1 MNSRWTLA
9 DLLDLEYLFQTDEA
23 LRQQEGEQAL
33 RRRDRIIYL
42 AKIAPKIKDTPVL
55 NPQELVQ
62 RWLQV
67 RQRNSGGTGE
77 KNREPLLPGAIWS
90 EVSVVLLWLALL
102 FGLAS
107 GLGLAGA
114 FSAYSGRAPLNVSA
128 FLGLFVALQLIIL
141 LAQSLFLLLR
151 RVRRSHL
158 ERSILYTLLLRL
170 MVAGADWICA
180 RARRSLPANKRLSFA
195 ALLGQVRSRRELAPL
210 LAWPVFFLLQLSA
223 IGFNL
228 SVLGLILAK
237 VVFSDM
243 AFGWQSSLQ
252 LSAQQVADGVRLL
265 ALPWSW
271 SLPEGMGYPSLAQIE
286 GTQIILKDGIYHLA
300 TQDLVSWWPFLCMAL
315 VVYGL
320 LPRLLLLMVG
330 YIRYRHQLD
339 ALELRTPETRR
350 LLQRMTTPQVETDG
364 ERSIAVRMRPQQP
377 IYPVDIPQE
386 TAQKSVAV
394 DMPPAT
400 TAEGMHSLILVPEEL
415 LDGLDNAT
423 LMQAVQNLNG
433 CGDIQVLQ
441 LPFSAAEEQAL
452 LVHIQKE
459 QAAALVDE
467 VFIVQE
473 AWMPPLQETQQLLA
487 QLRTAVGATTPLT
500 ILLIGRPKGS
510 NRLTPALP
518 EHADIWRKKMQA
530 LADPSLDT
538 RTLMEAI

>member
-33 RRRDRIIYL
+33 RKRDRIIYL
-42 AKIAPKIKDTPVL
+42 AKIAPKIKNTPIL

-67 RQRNSGGTGE
+67 RQRNSGGAGE
-77 KNREPLLPGAIWS
+77 NNREPLLPGAIWN
-90 EVSVVLLWLALL
+90 EVSVVLLWLALF
-102 FGLAS
+102 FGLGS
-107 GLGLAGA
+107 GLGLASA
-114 FSAYSGRAPLNVSA
+114 FSVYSGRAPLNVSA
-128 FLGLFVALQLIIL
+128 FLGLFVALQLVIL
-141 LAQSLFLLLR
+141 LVQSLFMLLR

-158 ERSILYTLLLRL
+158 ERSVLYTLLLRL
-170 MVAGADWICA
+170 MIAGADWIYA
-180 RARRSLPANKRLSFA
+180 RARRSLSANKRLSFA

-210 LAWPVFFLLQLSA
+210 LVWPVFFLLQLSA

-228 SVLGLILAK
+228 GVLGLTLAK

-271 SLPEGMGYPSLAQIE
+271 FLPEGMGYPSLAQVE

-300 TQDLVSWWPFLCMAL
+300 TQDLVSWWPFLCAAL
-315 VVYGL
+315 VIYGL
-320 LPRLLLLMVG
+320 LPRLLLLMGG

-339 ALELRTPETRR
+339 ALELRNPEIRW

-364 ERSIAVRMRPQQP
+364 EHAAVRVRPQQP
-377 IYPVDIPQE
+377 IYQIDIPQE
-386 TAQKSVAV
+386 TAQESVAV

-415 LDGLDNAT
+415 LDGLDNAA
-423 LMQAVQNLNG
+423 LMQAMQNLSG
-433 CGDIQVLQ
+433 CREIQILQ

-459 QAAALVDE
+459 RAAALVDE
-467 VFIVQE
+467 VFLVQE

-500 ILLIGRPKGS
+500 ILLIGRPKGN

>member
-33 RRRDRIIYL
+33 RKRDRIIYL
-42 AKIAPKIKDTPVL
+42 AKIAPKIKNTPIL

-67 RQRNSGGTGE
+67 RQRNSGGAGE
-77 KNREPLLPGAIWS
+77 NNREPLLPGAIWN
-90 EVSVVLLWLALL
+90 EVSVVLLWLALF
-102 FGLAS
+102 FGLGS
-107 GLGLAGA
+107 GLGLASA
-114 FSAYSGRAPLNVSA
+114 FSVYSGRAPLNVSA
-128 FLGLFVALQLIIL
+128 FLGLFVALQLVIL
-141 LAQSLFLLLR
+141 LVQSLFMLLR

-158 ERSILYTLLLRL
+158 ERSVLYTLLLRL
-170 MVAGADWICA
+170 MIAGADWIYA
-180 RARRSLPANKRLSFA
+180 RARRSLSANKRLSFA

-210 LAWPVFFLLQLSA
+210 LVWPVFFLLQLSA

-228 SVLGLILAK
+228 GVLGLTLAK

-271 SLPEGMGYPSLAQIE
+271 FLPEGMGYPSLAQVE

-300 TQDLVSWWPFLCMAL
+300 TQDLVSWWPFLCAAL
-315 VVYGL
+315 VIYGL
-320 LPRLLLLMVG
+320 LPRLLLLMGG

-339 ALELRTPETRR
+339 ALELRNPEIRW

-364 ERSIAVRMRPQQP
+364 EHAAVRVRPQQP
-377 IYPVDIPQE
+377 IYQIDIPQE
-386 TAQKSVAV
+386 TAQESVAV

-415 LDGLDNAT
+415 LDGLDNAA
-423 LMQAVQNLNG
+423 LMQAMQNLSG
-433 CGDIQVLQ
+433 CREIQILQ

-459 QAAALVDE
+459 RAAALVDE
-467 VFIVQE
+467 VFLVQE

>member
-33 RRRDRIIYL
+33 RKRDRIIYL
-42 AKIAPKIKDTPVL
+42 AKIAPKIKNTPIL

-67 RQRNSGGTGE
+67 RQRNSGGAGE
-77 KNREPLLPGAIWS
+77 NNREPLLPGAIWN
-90 EVSVVLLWLALL
+90 EVSVVLLWLALF
-102 FGLAS
+102 FGLGS
-107 GLGLAGA
+107 GLGLASA
-114 FSAYSGRAPLNVSA
+114 FSVYSGRAPLNVSA
-128 FLGLFVALQLIIL
+128 FLGLFVALQLVIL
-141 LAQSLFLLLR
+141 LVQSLFMLLR

-158 ERSILYTLLLRL
+158 ERSVLYTLLLRL
-170 MVAGADWICA
+170 MIAGADWIYA
-180 RARRSLPANKRLSFA
+180 RARRSLSANKRLSFA

-210 LAWPVFFLLQLSA
+210 LVWPVFFLLQLSA

-228 SVLGLILAK
+228 GVLGLTLAK

-271 SLPEGMGYPSLAQIE
+271 FLPEGMGYPSLAQVE

-300 TQDLVSWWPFLCMAL
+300 TQDLVSWWPFLCAAL
-315 VVYGL
+315 VIYGL
-320 LPRLLLLMVG
+320 LPRLLLLMGG

-339 ALELRTPETRR
+339 ALELRNPEIRW

-364 ERSIAVRMRPQQP
+364 EHAAVRVRPQQP

-386 TAQKSVAV
+386 IAQESVAV

-415 LDGLDNAT
+415 LDGLDNAA
-423 LMQAVQNLNG
+423 LMQAMQNLSG
-433 CGDIQVLQ
+433 CREIQILQ

-459 QAAALVDE
+459 RAAALVDE
-467 VFIVQE
+467 VFLVQE

-500 ILLIGRPKGS
+500 ILLIGRPKGN

>member
-33 RRRDRIIYL
+33 RKRDRIIYL
-42 AKIAPKIKDTPVL
+42 AKIAPKIKNTPIL

-67 RQRNSGGTGE
+67 RQRNSGGAGE
-77 KNREPLLPGAIWS
+77 NNREPLLPGAIWN
-90 EVSVVLLWLALL
+90 EVSVVLLWLALF
-102 FGLAS
+102 FGLGS
-107 GLGLAGA
+107 GLGLASA
-114 FSAYSGRAPLNVSA
+114 FSVYSGRAPLNVSA
-128 FLGLFVALQLIIL
+128 FLGLFVALQLVIL
-141 LAQSLFLLLR
+141 LAQPLFMLLR

-158 ERSILYTLLLRL
+158 ERSVLYTLLLRL
-170 MVAGADWICA
+170 MIAGADWIYA
-180 RARRSLPANKRLSFA
+180 RARRSLSANKRLSFA

-210 LAWPVFFLLQLSA
+210 LVWPVFFLLQLSA

-228 SVLGLILAK
+228 GVLGLTLAK

-271 SLPEGMGYPSLAQIE
+271 FLPEGMGYPSLAQVE

-300 TQDLVSWWPFLCMAL
+300 TQDLVSWWPFLCTAL

-320 LPRLLLLMVG
+320 LPRLLLLMGG

-339 ALELRTPETRR
+339 ALELRNPEIRW

-364 ERSIAVRMRPQQP
+364 EHAAVRVRPQQP
-377 IYPVDIPQE
+377 IYQIDIPQE
-386 TAQKSVAV
+386 TAQESVAV

-415 LDGLDNAT
+415 LDGLDNAA
-423 LMQAVQNLNG
+423 LMQAMQNLSG
-433 CGDIQVLQ
+433 CREIQILQ

-459 QAAALVDE
+459 RAAALVDE
-467 VFIVQE
+467 VFLVQE

>member
-33 RRRDRIIYL
+33 RKRDRIIYL
-42 AKIAPKIKDTPVL
+42 AKIAPKIKNTPIL

-67 RQRNSGGTGE
+67 RQRNSGGAGE
-77 KNREPLLPGAIWS
+77 NNREPLLPGAIWN
-90 EVSVVLLWLALL
+90 EVSVVLLWLALF
-102 FGLAS
+102 FGLGS
-107 GLGLAGA
+107 GLGLASA
-114 FSAYSGRAPLNVSA
+114 FSVYSGRAPLNVSA
-128 FLGLFVALQLIIL
+128 FLGLFVALQLVIL
-141 LAQSLFLLLR
+141 LVQSLFMLLR

-158 ERSILYTLLLRL
+158 ERSVLYTLLLRL
-170 MVAGADWICA
+170 MIAGADWIYA
-180 RARRSLPANKRLSFA
+180 RARRSLSANKRLSFA

-210 LAWPVFFLLQLSA
+210 LVWPVFFLLQLSA

-228 SVLGLILAK
+228 GVLGLTLAK

-271 SLPEGMGYPSLAQIE
+271 FLPEGMGYPSLAQVE

-300 TQDLVSWWPFLCMAL
+300 TQDLVSWWPFLCAAL
-315 VVYGL
+315 VIYGL
-320 LPRLLLLMVG
+320 LPRLLLLMGG

-339 ALELRTPETRR
+339 ALELRNPEIRW

-364 ERSIAVRMRPQQP
+364 EHAAVRVRPQQP
-377 IYPVDIPQE
+377 IYQIDIPQE
-386 TAQKSVAV
+386 TAQESVAV

-415 LDGLDNAT
+415 LDGLDNAA
-423 LMQAVQNLNG
+423 LMQAMQNLSG
-433 CGDIQVLQ
+433 CREIQILQ

-459 QAAALVDE
+459 RAAALVDE
-467 VFIVQE
+467 VFLVQE

-487 QLRTAVGATTPLT
+487 QLRTAIGATTPLT
-500 ILLIGRPKGS
+500 ILLIGRPKGN

-538 RTLMEAI
+538 RSLMEAI

>member
-33 RRRDRIIYL
+33 RKRDRIIYL
-42 AKIAPKIKDTPVL
+42 AKIAPKIKNTPIL

-67 RQRNSGGTGE
+67 RQRNSGGAGE
-77 KNREPLLPGAIWS
+77 NNREPLLPGAIWN
-90 EVSVVLLWLALL
+90 EVSVVLLWLALF
-102 FGLAS
+102 FGLGS
-107 GLGLAGA
+107 GLGLASA
-114 FSAYSGRAPLNVSA
+114 FSVYSGRAPLNVSA
-128 FLGLFVALQLIIL
+128 FLGLFVALQLVIL
-141 LAQSLFLLLR
+141 LAQPLFMLLR

-158 ERSILYTLLLRL
+158 ERSVLYTLLLRL
-170 MVAGADWICA
+170 MIAGADWIYA
-180 RARRSLPANKRLSFA
+180 RARRSLSANKRLSFA

-210 LAWPVFFLLQLSA
+210 LVWPVFFLLQLSA

-228 SVLGLILAK
+228 GVLGLTLAK

-271 SLPEGMGYPSLAQIE
+271 FLPEGMGYPSLAQVE

-300 TQDLVSWWPFLCMAL
+300 TQDLVSWWPFLCTAL

-320 LPRLLLLMVG
+320 LPRLLLLMGG

-339 ALELRTPETRR
+339 ALELRNPEIRW

-364 ERSIAVRMRPQQP
+364 EHAAVRVRPQQP
-377 IYPVDIPQE
+377 IYQIDIPQE
-386 TAQKSVAV
+386 TAQESVAV

-415 LDGLDNAT
+415 LDGLDNAA
-423 LMQAVQNLNG
+423 LMQAMQNLSG
-433 CGDIQVLQ
+433 CREIQILQ

-459 QAAALVDE
+459 RAAALVDE
-467 VFIVQE
+467 VFLVQE

-487 QLRTAVGATTPLT
+487 QLRTAVGETTPLT
-500 ILLIGRPKGS
+500 ILLIGRPKGN

-518 EHADIWRKKMQA
+518 EHADIWHKKMQA
-530 LADPSLDT
+530 LADPSLYT
-538 RTLMEAI
+538 RSLMEAI

>member
-33 RRRDRIIYL
+33 RKRDRIIYL
-42 AKIAPKIKDTPVL
+42 AKIAPKIKNTPIL

-67 RQRNSGGTGE
+67 RQRNSGGAGE
-77 KNREPLLPGAIWS
+77 NNREPLLPGAIWN
-90 EVSVVLLWLALL
+90 EVSVVLLWLALF
-102 FGLAS
+102 FGLGS
-107 GLGLAGA
+107 GLGLASA
-114 FSAYSGRAPLNVSA
+114 FSVYSGRAPLNVSA
-128 FLGLFVALQLIIL
+128 FLGLFVALQLVIL
-141 LAQSLFLLLR
+141 LAQPLFMLLR

-158 ERSILYTLLLRL
+158 ERSVLYTLLLRL
-170 MVAGADWICA
+170 MIAGADWIYA
-180 RARRSLPANKRLSFA
+180 RARRSLSANKRLSFA

-210 LAWPVFFLLQLSA
+210 LVWPVFFLLQLSA

-228 SVLGLILAK
+228 GVLGLTLAK

-271 SLPEGMGYPSLAQIE
+271 FLPEGMGYPSLAQVE

-300 TQDLVSWWPFLCMAL
+300 TQDLVSWWPFLCTAL

-320 LPRLLLLMVG
+320 LPRLLLLMGG

-339 ALELRTPETRR
+339 ALELRNPEIRW

-364 ERSIAVRMRPQQP
+364 EHAAVRVRPQQP
-377 IYPVDIPQE
+377 IYQIDIPQE
-386 TAQKSVAV
+386 TAQESVAV

-415 LDGLDNAT
+415 LDGLDNAA
-423 LMQAVQNLNG
+423 LMQAMQNLSG
-433 CGDIQVLQ
+433 CREIQILQ

-459 QAAALVDE
+459 RAAALVDE
-467 VFIVQE
+467 VFLVQE

-500 ILLIGRPKGS
+500 ILLIGRPKGN

-538 RTLMEAI
+538 RSLMEAI

>member
-33 RRRDRIIYL
+33 RKRDRIIYL
-42 AKIAPKIKDTPVL
+42 AKIAPKIKNTPIL

-67 RQRNSGGTGE
+67 RQRNSGGAGE
-77 KNREPLLPGAIWS
+77 NNREPLLPGAIWN
-90 EVSVVLLWLALL
+90 EVSVVLLWLALF
-102 FGLAS
+102 FGLGS
-107 GLGLAGA
+107 GLGLASA
-114 FSAYSGRAPLNVSA
+114 FSVYSGRAPLNVSA
-128 FLGLFVALQLIIL
+128 FLGLFVALQLVIL
-141 LAQSLFLLLR
+141 LAQPLFMLLR

-158 ERSILYTLLLRL
+158 ERSVLYTLLLRL
-170 MVAGADWICA
+170 MIAGADWIYA
-180 RARRSLPANKRLSFA
+180 RARRSLSANKRLSFA

-210 LAWPVFFLLQLSA
+210 LVWPVFFLLQLSA

-228 SVLGLILAK
+228 GVLGLTLAK

-271 SLPEGMGYPSLAQIE
+271 FLPEGMGYPSLAQVE

-300 TQDLVSWWPFLCMAL
+300 TQDLVSWWPFLCTAL

-320 LPRLLLLMVG
+320 LPRLLLLMGG

-339 ALELRTPETRR
+339 ALELRNPEIRW

-364 ERSIAVRMRPQQP
+364 EHAAVRVRPQQP
-377 IYPVDIPQE
+377 IYQIDIPQE
-386 TAQKSVAV
+386 TAQESVAV

-415 LDGLDNAT
+415 LDGLDNAA
-423 LMQAVQNLNG
+423 LMQAMQNLSG
-433 CGDIQVLQ
+433 CREIQILQ

-459 QAAALVDE
+459 RAAALVDE
-467 VFIVQE
+467 VFLVQE

-487 QLRTAVGATTPLT
+487 QLRTAVGETTPLT
-500 ILLIGRPKGS
+500 ILLIGRPKGN

>member
-33 RRRDRIIYL
+33 RKRDRIIYL
-42 AKIAPKIKDTPVL
+42 AKIAPKIKNTPIL

-67 RQRNSGGTGE
+67 RQRNSGGAGE
-77 KNREPLLPGAIWS
+77 NNREPLLPGAIWN
-90 EVSVVLLWLALL
+90 EVSVVLLWLALF
-102 FGLAS
+102 FGLGS
-107 GLGLAGA
+107 GLGLASA
-114 FSAYSGRAPLNVSA
+114 FSVYSGRAPLNVSA
-128 FLGLFVALQLIIL
+128 FLGLFVALQLVIL
-141 LAQSLFLLLR
+141 LAQPLFMLLR

-158 ERSILYTLLLRL
+158 ERSVLYTLLLRL
-170 MVAGADWICA
+170 MIAGADWIYA
-180 RARRSLPANKRLSFA
+180 RARRSLSANKRLSFA

-210 LAWPVFFLLQLSA
+210 LVWPVFFLLQLSA

-228 SVLGLILAK
+228 GVLGLTLAK

-271 SLPEGMGYPSLAQIE
+271 FLPEGMGYPSLAQVE

-300 TQDLVSWWPFLCMAL
+300 TQDLVSWWPFLCAAL
-315 VVYGL
+315 VIYGL
-320 LPRLLLLMVG
+320 LPRLLLLMGG

-339 ALELRTPETRR
+339 ALELRNPEIRW

-364 ERSIAVRMRPQQP
+364 EHAAVRVRPQQP
-377 IYPVDIPQE
+377 IYQIDIPQE
-386 TAQKSVAV
+386 TAQESVAV

-415 LDGLDNAT
+415 LDGLDNAA
-423 LMQAVQNLNG
+423 LMQAMQNLSG
-433 CGDIQVLQ
+433 CREIQILQ

-459 QAAALVDE
+459 RAAALVDE
-467 VFIVQE
+467 VFLVQE

-500 ILLIGRPKGS
+500 ILLIGRPKGN